1 MDYNRS
7 KALLKKINV
16 LHDSAI
22 DFGGSMTSME
32 RDLLLQYLRDLY
44 ESILE
49 EGQPTKPTTN
59 RIKRE
64 PSVVASAPQPV
75 AAPMPAPAPIE
86 RVAEP
91 AQPVIAERHV
101 AVAPTPQPQPVMEA
115 AVKPEGGKKKDR
127 LAALFQSDE
136 AQDLRSKFSSL
147 PISDISKSMGIN
159 DKILTINE
167 LFGGDQ
173 GLFNSVVGELNGFKS
188 FDKAQEYLIGGVAKK
203 QGWYDE
209 SKKDK
214 ATTFIKLIRRRYI

>member
-1 MDYNRS
+1 MDYQRS

-22 DFGGSMTSME
+22 DFEGSMTSME

-44 ESILE
+44 DTILDD
-49 EGQPTKPTTN
+49 GQSTQTPSN

-64 PSVVASAPQPV
+64 PSV
-75 AAPMPAPAPIE
+75 AAAPAPIAAPAPVQ

-91 AQPVIAERHV
+91 VKPVAQVIETEKV
-101 AVAPTPQPQPVMEA
+101 TVPQELPAKEEI
-115 AVKPEGGKKKDR
+115 KPEGGKKKER
-127 LAALFQSDE
+127 LAQLFQSND
-136 AQDLRSKFSSL
+136 AQDLRSRFGAL
-147 PISDISKSMGIN
+147 PISDIGKSMGIN

-173 GLFNSVVGELNGFKS
+173 GLFSSVVGELNNFKS

-203 QGWYDE
+203 QGWYEED
-209 SKKDK
+209 KKDK

>member
-1 MDYNRS
+1 MYKRQS

-22 DFGGSMTSME
+22 DFEGSMTPME

-44 ESILE
+44 ETILE
-49 EGQPTKPTTN
+49 EGPTVAAVPSRVRNEPVPVHQP
-59 RIKRE
+59 
-64 PSVVASAPQPV
+64 APQPV
-75 AAPMPAPAPIE
+75 MHREEPAPVKRVVSAPPPIIQE
-86 RVAEP
+86 VP
-91 AQPVIAERHV
+91 
-101 AVAPTPQPQPVMEA
+101 VAPASLPVQASVTP
-115 AVKPEGGKKKDR
+115 AVKPEGGKKKER

-136 AQDLRSKFSSL
+136 AQDLRSKFGSL

-173 GLFNSVVGELNGFKS
+173 GLFNSIVGELNGFKS

-203 QGWYDE
+203 QGWYE
-209 SKKDK
+209 ENKKEK
-214 ATTFIKLIRRRYI
+214 AATFIKLIRRRYI

>member
-22 DFGGSMTSME
+22 DFEGSMTPME

-44 ESILE
+44 ETILE
-49 EGQPTKPTTN
+49 GASTATVVTSRMRNEQ
-59 RIKRE
+59 E
-64 PSVVASAPQPV
+64 PVRQSAPQPV
-75 AAPMPAPAPIE
+75 MPREEVPPVQ
-86 RVAEP
+86 RV
-91 AQPVIAERHV
+91 V
-101 AVAPTPQPQPVMEA
+101 PTPQPIIQEVSVAPVEVPVQTS
-115 AVKPEGGKKKDR
+115 AVKPEGGKKKER
-127 LAALFQSDE
+127 LAVLFQSDE
-136 AQDLRSKFSSL
+136 AQDLRSKFGSL

-173 GLFNSVVGELNGFKS
+173 GLFNSVVGELNSFKS

-203 QGWYDE
+203 QGWYEE

-214 ATTFIKLIRRRYI
+214 AATFIKLIRRRYI